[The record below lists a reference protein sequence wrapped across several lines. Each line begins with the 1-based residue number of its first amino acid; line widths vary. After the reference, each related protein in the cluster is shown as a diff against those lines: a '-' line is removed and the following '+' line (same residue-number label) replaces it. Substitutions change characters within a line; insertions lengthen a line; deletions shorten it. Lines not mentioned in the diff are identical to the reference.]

1 MNGARMAKS
10 TWIGDVQDG
19 LHDGA
24 SVELK
29 GWVKRTRGSNKIRFV
44 VLRDS
49 TGVIQ
54 CVGKRDTLGD
64 AAFESLKE
72 ALIESSIVLRG
83 TVRVDERSEGG
94 HELDIEGIEIVG
106 AVDPVQILP
115 CNTSRQKIL
124 KRRNDEE
131 GR

>member
-83 TVRVDERSEGG
+83 TQAALMSGQRAAMNLTLKALKSLVPLTHNGLFPS
-94 HELDIEGIEIVG
+94 LN
-106 AVDPVQILP
+106 PP
-115 CNTSRQKIL
+115 C
-124 KRRNDEE
+124 
-131 GR
+131 